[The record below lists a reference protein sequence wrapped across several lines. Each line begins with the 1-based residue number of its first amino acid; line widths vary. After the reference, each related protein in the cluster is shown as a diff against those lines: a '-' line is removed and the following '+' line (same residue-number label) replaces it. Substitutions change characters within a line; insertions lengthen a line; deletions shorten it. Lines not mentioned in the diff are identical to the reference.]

1 MFGGKLVVLVVYFIS
16 QTVNKSAK
24 SRFKYEVR
32 SLRQREQFIRR
43 EKTAAA
49 LANSKSFW
57 QQVHWVK
64 KSKSSTPATSVD
76 GISGN
81 DYTYFTSVLFKV
93 GSYSELSGYWI
104 NSLSD
109 TFPTSNGVRHGGV
122 LSLILFTL

>member
-1 MFGGKLVVLVVYFIS
+1 MSLWCTSSVKR
-16 QTVNKSAK
+16 SAK

-49 LANSKSFW
+49 LANSNSFW
-57 QQVHWVK
+57 QQVHRVN

-81 DYTYFTSVLFKV
+81 DYKYFTSVLFKV

-109 TFPTSNGVRHGGV
+109 NFPTSNGVCHGGV